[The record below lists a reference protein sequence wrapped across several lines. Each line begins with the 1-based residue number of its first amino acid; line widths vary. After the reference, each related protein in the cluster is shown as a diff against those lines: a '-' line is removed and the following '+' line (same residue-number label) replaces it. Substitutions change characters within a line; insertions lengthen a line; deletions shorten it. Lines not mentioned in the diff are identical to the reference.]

1 MILRFYGPRTF
12 VERIRARSVSLSLRS
27 KTQDLRPKTWRYNT
41 SVPPTERP
49 TDSTHKQHRHAAYAA
64 ETTGLLLIG
73 FLLLALTIIRYWHAI
88 RWSVR

>member
-1 MILRFYGPRTF
+1 M
-12 VERIRARSVSLSLRS
+12 
-27 KTQDLRPKTWRYNT
+27 
-41 SVPPTERP
+41 PPTERP